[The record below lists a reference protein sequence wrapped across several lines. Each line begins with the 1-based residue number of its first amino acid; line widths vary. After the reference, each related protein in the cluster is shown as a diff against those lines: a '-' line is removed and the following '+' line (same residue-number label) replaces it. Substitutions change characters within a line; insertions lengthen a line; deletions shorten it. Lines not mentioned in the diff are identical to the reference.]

1 MINPRLDMEMHTY
14 TAIKE
19 WLRAEDPE
27 IDERTLADTVDG
39 LSDLTEILAEI
50 VRAARKDETEAE
62 VVLKGMIADM
72 TERRARFNDR
82 AERRRN
88 MVRDAMERVGMKS
101 LVMPDFTATV
111 RKAPPH
117 VVIVDEALIPDDYIE
132 ERPHILKREIGEALK
147 NGTPVEGAVLSNP
160 EMTLS
165 VRTR

>member
-117 VVIVDEALIPDDYIE
+117 VVIIDEALIPPDYIE
-132 ERPHILKREIGEALK
+132 QRPHILKREIGEALK
-147 NGTPVEGAVLSNP
+147 NGTPVDGAVLSNP
-160 EMTLS
+160 GMSLT